1 MSDLTVHVD
10 LTAEWSVLGSEYS
23 TMRRLHS
30 WTSAVLT
37 LTGAL
42 LVAVV
47 VIAVFYCKVH
57 GVYRTLCRQ
66 RTANSDDSQL
76 QYVLSARIHPA
87 QR

>member
-1 MSDLTVHVD
+1 VLDVHVD
-10 LTAEWSVLGSEYS
+10 LTAEWSVMGTEYN

-42 LVAVV
+42 LVAVL
-47 VIAVFYCKVH
+47 VIVLFYCKVH

-66 RTANSDDSQL
+66 QRANSDDSQL
-76 QYVLSARIHPA
+76 Q
-87 QR
+87 